1 MIQIEKKKDRGNNK
15 RQDAE
20 KKEKNNANK
29 KTCRENTDKKE
40 YAKRTIKD
48 GMQKEIK
55 KYIYLTNLTAMNQLN
70 LKRNEGNI
78 TNVRSKKKKERKK
91 NSDTFLSMQLFL
103 PRNLWLLMIGLKKK
117 MGRNMFFLCYGN
129 EHNLLSCFFPFSFNK
144 S

>member
-1 MIQIEKKKDRGNNK
+1 MIQIEKKKNRGNNK

-55 KYIYLTNLTAMNQLN
+55 KIYISHEFNSDESPKSKT
-70 LKRNEGNI
+70 KRREYNECAEQEE
-78 TNVRSKKKKERKK
+78 ERKK
-91 NSDTFLSMQLFL
+91 K
-103 PRNLWLLMIGLKKK
+103 NL
-117 MGRNMFFLCYGN
+117 
-129 EHNLLSCFFPFSFNK
+129 
-144 S
+144 